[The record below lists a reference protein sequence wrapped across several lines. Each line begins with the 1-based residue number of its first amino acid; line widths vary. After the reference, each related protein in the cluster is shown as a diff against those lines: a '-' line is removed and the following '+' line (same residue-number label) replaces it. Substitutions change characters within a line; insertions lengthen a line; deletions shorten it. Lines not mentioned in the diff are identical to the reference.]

1 MILLVDADIVV
12 FRAAFSAEDE
22 EEAFIACS
30 RADQMLRD
38 MGAELGTEVYEL
50 WLSGKDNFR
59 YAIYPEYKAN
69 RITAKRPKWELAV
82 REYLIREWGAQ
93 VAVGEA
99 DDALGIRQTEL
110 GDNSC
115 IASIDKDMDMI
126 PGWHYNFVKKV
137 NYYVDI
143 PTAWYNFY
151 YQLLVGDTAD
161 GVKGVPNIGPVK
173 AKKILGQCSN
183 EREMYQAVLDS
194 YGCYEEFEMNARV
207 LWIFREHNGMWKDL
221 YV

>member
-1 MILLVDADIVV
+1 MILLVDADILV
-12 FRAAFSAEDE
+12 FRAGFSAEDE
-22 EEAFIACS
+22 EEAFVACS

-38 MGAELGTEVYEL
+38 MGAELGTDPLEL

-69 RITAKRPKWELAV
+69 RIAAKRPKWEQAV

-115 IASIDKDMDMI
+115 IATIDKDLLMI
-126 PGWHYNFVKKV
+126 PGWHYNFVKKEKQ
-137 NYYVDI
+137 YVDI

-161 GVKGVPNIGPVK
+161 GVKGVPNVGPVK
-173 AKKILGQCSN
+173 AKKILGQCADAK
-183 EREMYQAVLDS
+183 EMYDAVVNN
-194 YGCYEEFEMNARV
+194 YGSYEEFEMNARV
-207 LWIFREHNGMWKDL
+207 LWIWREHNGMWKDL